1 MQEPN
6 TLRPAKELRDETEKR
21 MRDAAKRQHD
31 DTLRLVRQTINE
43 AAKLNMFEA
52 VVRCHLPESVIDV
65 LTGLDYTVNVENC
78 TEGATVTTIS
88 W

>member
-21 MRDAAKRQHD
+21 MRDAAKRVHD
-31 DTLRLVRQTINE
+31 ETMRLVRQTINE

-52 VVRCHLPESVIDV
+52 VVRYHLPESVIDV
-65 LTGLDYTVNVENC
+65 LAGLDYTVNVEKC
-78 TEGATVTTIS
+78 PEGASVVTIS